1 MNKDRKGKYFISNKL
16 IKNSKKMTLN
26 YKKDISSR
34 KKIINNL
41 KIDSLNL
48 NACLNTI
55 NNISTKRDTSFKNY
69 ITSNE
74 SHIIIDTAKKYF

>member
-1 MNKDRKGKYFISNKL
+1 MNKDRKGKYFILNKL
-16 IKNSKKMTLN
+16 IENSKKMILN

-48 NACLNTI
+48 NAC
-55 NNISTKRDTSFKNY
+55 
-69 ITSNE
+69 
-74 SHIIIDTAKKYF
+74 

>member
-1 MNKDRKGKYFISNKL
+1 
-16 IKNSKKMTLN
+16 MTLN

-48 NACLNTI
+48 NACLNAI
-55 NNISTKRDTSFKNY
+55 NNISTKRDTSFKN
-69 ITSNE
+69 
-74 SHIIIDTAKKYF
+74 